1 MRRILICFLLI
12 SASCEDEE
20 LEIYDTIGG
29 DFVLHDQFGDKY
41 QLSAHNG
48 KIRLLFFG
56 FTHCPD
62 ICPTTLAE
70 VQEVWQQL
78 SAEQQQQIEILFAS
92 VDPERD
98 SSDLLRDYLGSF
110 DLPVIGLRGSDA
122 EMLEITAKYASFYEK
137 VSLDSALMYTID
149 HSSQTFVIDRQ
160 GEIRGW
166 VTYDQPPSALLELL
180 SRLL

>member
-1 MRRILICFLLI
+1 MLRILICFFLI
-12 SASCEDEE
+12 SVSCSDEE
-20 LEIYDTIGG
+20 LEIYNTIGG
-29 DFVLHDQFGDKY
+29 DFVLHDQFGDEY

-62 ICPTTLAE
+62 ICPTTLSE
-70 VQEVWQQL
+70 VKVVWEQL
-78 SAEQQQQIEILFAS
+78 SIEQQQQIEILFAS
-92 VDPERD
+92 VDPDRD

-137 VSLDSALMYTID
+137 VSLDSALIYTID

-180 SRLL
+180 NRLL

>member
-1 MRRILICFLLI
+1 MLRILICFLLI
-12 SASCEDEE
+12 SVSCSDGEP
-20 LEIYDTIGG
+20 EIYNTIGG
-29 DFVLHDQFGDKY
+29 DFVLQDQFGDEY

-70 VQEVWQQL
+70 VKEVWQQL
-78 SAEQQQQIEILFAS
+78 SADQQQQIEILFAS
-92 VDPERD
+92 VDPDRD

-110 DLPVIGLRGSDA
+110 DLPVIGLRGSDT
-122 EMLEITAKYASFYEK
+122 EMLEITDKYASYYEK
-137 VSLDSALMYTID
+137 VSLDSSLMYTID
-149 HSSQTFVIDRQ
+149 HSSQTFVLDRQ
-160 GEIRGW
+160 GKIRGW

-180 SRLL
+180 HRLL

>member
-1 MRRILICFLLI
+1 MLRILICFLLI
-12 SASCEDEE
+12 SVCCSDDE
-20 LEIYDTIGG
+20 LEIYNTIGG
-29 DFVLHDQFGDKY
+29 DFVLHDQFGDEY

-62 ICPTTLAE
+62 ICPTTLSE
-70 VQEVWQQL
+70 VKVVWEQL
-78 SAEQQQQIEILFAS
+78 SIEEQQQIEILFAS
-92 VDPERD
+92 VDPNRD
-98 SSDLLRDYLGSF
+98 SSDLLRDYLDSF

-122 EMLEITAKYASFYEK
+122 EILEITAQYASFYEK

-180 SRLL
+180 NRLL